1 MVSSSQFPHT
11 EEVYTREGG
20 PGGVKPSIP
29 EGGGAAC
36 ACRLLSKPVKPCKP
50 KHPHTSLEA
59 PIADFQPFKT
69 PKADTLLTESS
80 EKFAFLQGIPVKFGN
95 FHLHEAVYTLA
106 PYKLL
111 LSASG

>member
-1 MVSSSQFPHT
+1 VLS
-11 EEVYTREGG
+11 
-20 PGGVKPSIP
+20 
-29 EGGGAAC
+29 
-36 ACRLLSKPVKPCKP
+36 LLFQRA
-50 KHPHTSLEA
+50 EA
-59 PIADFQPFKT
+59 PPAPAASCPSLSNHANRNILTPHWKPLSPT
-69 PKADTLLTESS
+69 SNPLRLKIRPKADTLLTESS